1 MGRIMIIDDSR
12 LARTFSAA
20 SLRKAGHDVLE
31 VEPTSIF
38 DVLKA
43 VKETTP
49 DLLVMDFLMP
59 NCPGISLAR
68 VCHEDPG
75 LQAMRA
81 RAHRPPGQTPGS
93 STQPLHN
100 LGVAEVPALDSQTL
114 TDAVARALG
123 AGAPLSYSKVST
135 PRSLR

>member
-75 LQAMRA
+75 LQAMRMLVLT
-81 RAHRPPGQTPGS
+81 AHRDDEV
-93 STQPLHN
+93 TQRLHN
-100 LGVAEVPALDSQTL
+100 LGVAEVLYKPLDSQTL
-114 TDAVARALG
+114 TNAVARALG
-123 AGAPLSYSKVST
+123 AGAP
-135 PRSLR
+135 